1 MEAGVKKRTLL
12 GLSVLMLSL
21 FLVSCADLNYEAYV
35 TIVNIGN
42 LPMNAW
48 ADGSKAKIDAYDSV
62 TWAIPLDSKHEV
74 RAVLLEA
81 EPLDGGDSDEVTIDL
96 QGDRDVQ
103 TWLTGWDQLQG
114 SQRFKKP
121 SSLISG
127 PAPK

>member
-1 MEAGVKKRTLL
+1 MKKRTLL
-12 GLSVLMLSL
+12 GLSVLLLSL

-48 ADGSKAKIDAYDSV
+48 ADGDKAEIDAYDSV
-62 TWAIPLDSKHEV
+62 TWAIPLDHKNEF
-74 RAVLLEA
+74 RTVLLEA
-81 EPLDGGDSDEVTIDL
+81 EPLDGGDSDEITITL

>member
-1 MEAGVKKRTLL
+1 MEDEVKKRTLL
-12 GLSVLMLSL
+12 GLTVLLLSL

-48 ADGSKAKIDAYDSV
+48 VDGDKAEIDAYDSV
-62 TWAIPLDSKHEV
+62 TWSIPLDHKNEF
-74 RAVLLEA
+74 RTVLLEA
-81 EPLDGGDSDEVTIDL
+81 EPLDGGDSDEITITL

-114 SQRFKKP
+114 SQRSRKP